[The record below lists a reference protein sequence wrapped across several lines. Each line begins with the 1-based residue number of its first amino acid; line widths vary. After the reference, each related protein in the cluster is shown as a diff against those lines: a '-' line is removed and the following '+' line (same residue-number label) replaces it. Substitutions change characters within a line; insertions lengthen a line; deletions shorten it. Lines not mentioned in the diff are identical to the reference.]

1 MISSLRVLSDNSV
14 PVDRSPAERGAQT
27 GMLLLL
33 VAWWLGGVLGHTN
46 LYGDGAHFLVS
57 LLRDQSFVDF
67 DKPRIFVQWLTQFPV
82 VLAMREGVTDRQ
94 TLVFLQGLGLSTPP
108 FLMWLAAL
116 LRCRQSDLFWPL
128 VMIFAVT
135 ALNTS
140 FFIIGEYNSAYAGA
154 ALAMTLLVAPVRL
167 GPFALLLLLCCAC
180 LLLRAYES
188 LLYLAPLLTI
198 SAALRFLGT
207 PRERR
212 LTRLTIAVAG
222 LLFALSVAVALHSI
236 LVTRAGTAAQ
246 ASGLSMIYKNPQFVV
261 SALVCMLYLL
271 SQIIT
276 PPVAVRLRGVCIALA
291 LLLFIPA
298 LWAQPDYHYRTRTLA
313 GLFLLCAWSTVLIGR
328 TGLASRLA
336 GHRLIPDGSG
346 VPSPMGAMAWLI
358 PSLVVL
364 ALSASFLTH
373 SWQFPRFI
381 RSIETYVNKHQGV
394 VPLNVATPSLI
405 LAERYGWT
413 WTYPTLSV
421 LVRRDERAAII
432 LNAESMT
439 GWQPFDPRQ
448 SPNQLP
454 LAYMRTPLHQDESL
468 H

>member
-1 MISSLRVLSDNSV
+1 MMSSLRFLPDTST
-14 PVDRSPAERGAQT
+14 PVDRPLAERYAQA
-27 GMLLLL
+27 GVLLLL

-57 LLRDQSFVDF
+57 LLREQAFVDF

-82 VLAMREGVTDRQ
+82 VLGMRDGVTDRQ

-116 LRCRQSDLFWPL
+116 LRSRQSDLFWPL

-154 ALAMTLLVAPVRL
+154 ALAMTLLVVPVRL
-167 GPFALLLLLCCAC
+167 GPAALLLLLCCAC

-188 LLYLAPLLTI
+188 LLYLAPLLTV

-207 PRERR
+207 PSERR
-212 LTRLTIAVAG
+212 GTRLVIAVVG
-222 LLFALSVAVALHSI
+222 GLFALSVAVALHSI

-246 ASGLSMIYKNPQFVV
+246 ASGFSMIYKNPQFVV

-271 SQIIT
+271 SQITT
-276 PPVAVRLRGVCIALA
+276 PPLASRLQRVCIALA
-291 LLLFIPA
+291 LLLFIPV

-313 GLFLLCAWSTVLIGR
+313 GLFLLSAWTAVLVGR
-328 TGLASRLA
+328 TGLASRLL
-336 GHRLIPDGSG
+336 GHRLIPEGSGAPMTGAMVWG
-346 VPSPMGAMAWLI
+346 VPS
-358 PSLVVL
+358 LVML

-381 RSIETYVNKHQGV
+381 RSIEAYVNQHHGV
-394 VPLNVATPSLI
+394 VPLNVAAPSLVQ
-405 LAERYGWT
+405 AERYGWT
-413 WTYPTLSV
+413 WTYPSLSV
-421 LVRRDERAAII
+421 LVRRDEHAAII
-432 LNAESMT
+432 LNADSMT

-448 SPNQLP
+448 DPNQLP
-454 LAYMRTPLHQDESL
+454 LAYMRTPLHQD
-468 H
+468 